1 MSTTLEGHGNTSRI
15 HSGERGLDSKA
26 GVLSRKITPEF
37 QNPTEW
43 GQKKPLKVISKAA
56 IAAIWRASKP
66 KTPSHEPHP

>member
-15 HSGERGLDSKA
+15 HSDERGLDSKA

-43 GQKKPLKVISKAA
+43 GQKTAN
-56 IAAIWRASKP
+56 
-66 KTPSHEPHP
+66 SH